1 MRKFLRNIKGMILAE
16 ALVSVGILASGAII
30 AGVIINIAVPT
41 TALSRNYLVAQN
53 LLDEETEVLNGVI
66 ATNWMNF
73 PDQKEC
79 WLSLDR
85 NDCSAKVA
93 KDESYIVQLDSGGWK
108 LQPQADCGVS
118 DITTKNTCSL
128 SLKTTTFQD
137 GSKME
142 RYVPYEPS
150 LKKSHFFRA
159 IKAVDVN
166 DDRAAFEARIQW
178 KEGSKEREI
187 KRTVQLFNYIK

>member
-1 MRKFLRNIKGMILAE
+1 MKKFLKNIKGIILAE
-16 ALVSVGILASGAII
+16 ALIAVGILASGSII
-30 AGVIINIAVPT
+30 VGVIMNISIPT
-41 TALSRNYLVAQN
+41 TMLSRNYLIAQN
-53 LLDEETEVLNGVI
+53 LLDEEMEILSVVM

-73 PDQKEC
+73 PDDRQC

-128 SLKTTTFQD
+128 SLKTTTFND
-137 GSKME
+137 GSKMTM
-142 RYVPYEPS
+142 YVPYEPS

-187 KRTVQLFNYIK
+187 KEKFELVNYIK

>member
-1 MRKFLRNIKGMILAE
+1 MILAE

-30 AGVIINIAVPT
+30 VGVIVNIAVPT
-41 TALSRNYLVAQN
+41 TALSRNYLMAQN
-53 LLDEETEVLNGVI
+53 LLNEEIEVLNVVV

-73 PDQKEC
+73 PDDRQC
-79 WLSLDR
+79 WLSLDK
-85 NDCSAKVA
+85 NNCTTKVA

-159 IKAVDVN
+159 IKAVEVN
-166 DDRAAFEARIQW
+166 DDKAAFEARIQW

-187 KRTVQLFNYIK
+187 KEKFELVNYIK